1 MRRFAVV
8 LSVGVTCVLS
18 GLLCAAEPPGSSDV
32 DVYRDAYYLF
42 DPYAASGE
50 KSEACNRLAERGQ
63 AGRGAIVA
71 LMRQTRYDQPGVREA
86 AERALSRVLTAGE
99 WDALHGGAALS
110 GAGLDRFSDDF
121 LDGVLG
127 WEAAPALELLLASEN
142 EDLRRVAIRGIAR
155 LPWRDEALSRA
166 SPFVRA
172 RLADLLEKTVRTRA
186 IDDASRKSVTL
197 AIDRLGRAEGLAA
210 REPVRPAWVPK
221 TYGQPVA
228 MRRFGR
234 GAAAGAAPAMFEPVV
249 APRTAAMAVIRVV
262 PWYAPGSMA
271 VISQLWRERDARVRA
286 DVANALGTPEARAM
300 ATMADVLADLRA
312 PDPMT
317 RSAAARRLE
326 SLDVAPPEL
335 TEALIR
341 AVDAR
346 DLASREGLLIGIER
360 AYFESADA
368 ITILRTLAAS
378 EGDPAR
384 RAYARAAL
392 REVRNGAK
400 ERP

>member
-1 MRRFAVV
+1 
-8 LSVGVTCVLS
+8 
-18 GLLCAAEPPGSSDV
+18 
-32 DVYRDAYYLF
+32 
-42 DPYAASGE
+42 
-50 KSEACNRLAERGQ
+50 
-63 AGRGAIVA
+63 
-71 LMRQTRYDQPGVREA
+71 
-86 AERALSRVLTAGE
+86 
-99 WDALHGGAALS
+99 
-110 GAGLDRFSDDF
+110 
-121 LDGVLG
+121 
-127 WEAAPALELLLASEN
+127 
-142 EDLRRVAIRGIAR
+142 
-155 LPWRDEALSRA
+155 
-166 SPFVRA
+166 
-172 RLADLLEKTVRTRA
+172 
-186 IDDASRKSVTL
+186 
-197 AIDRLGRAEGLAA
+197 
-210 REPVRPAWVPK
+210 
-221 TYGQPVA
+221 